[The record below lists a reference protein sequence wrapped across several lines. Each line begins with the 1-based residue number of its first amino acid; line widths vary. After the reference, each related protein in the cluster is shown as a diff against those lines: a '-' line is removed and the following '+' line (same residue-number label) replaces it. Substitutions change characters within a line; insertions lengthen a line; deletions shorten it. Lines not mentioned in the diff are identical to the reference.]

1 LLRTAALHTIGDDI
15 AGPGAYWAP
24 TQQRGM
30 HLLRPALGLAAAS
43 LLAVLFGCAP
53 SYSPNTYDAVAVQQ
67 ANAVERGVVIG
78 VRAVKVSANAAVGT
92 VTGAAAG
99 GIAGSTVGD
108 SGPIKALSALGGS
121 VVGGLVGSGVQ
132 HAEGDTNAFEYIVRE
147 SNNNLVSVTQRDK
160 VPLPIGERVLVIAG
174 KQARIVADY
183 TVSLPDPQPSAKVTP
198 DTKSRPSDAQA
209 VAGTATVVPQSTAA
223 SVGAAA
229 QILAASHPSSS
240 PATTAGGSNGHAA
253 PAGGGAASSVSAAAI
268 AAVLAAPLGDTGN
281 PAAAATEPGQPVP
294 AGTAGAAP
302 PASAG
307 GGTAASTA
315 AGKTT
320 APDPP

>member
-1 LLRTAALHTIGDDI
+1 MFRF
-15 AGPGAYWAP
+15 
-24 TQQRGM
+24 
-30 HLLRPALGLAAAS
+30 ALGLATAS
-43 LLAVLFGCAP
+43 SLAVLFGCAP

-67 ANAVERGVVIG
+67 ANMVQRGVVIG
-78 VRAVKVSANAAVGT
+78 VRPVKVSANAAVGT

-160 VPLPIGERVLVIAG
+160 VPLSIGEKVLVIAG

-183 TVSLPDPQPSAKVTP
+183 TVSLPNPQPSAKVTP
-198 DTKSRPSDAQA
+198 DTKSRPSDAQTA
-209 VAGTATVVPQSTAA
+209 VGTATIVPHSAAA

-229 QILAASHPSSS
+229 QTPAVGQPSPASPPAAGGTNGHVAAAGGDAAS
-240 PATTAGGSNGHAA
+240 PAS
-253 PAGGGAASSVSAAAI
+253 
-268 AAVLAAPLGDTGN
+268 
-281 PAAAATEPGQPVP
+281 AAAATAILATPLGNP
-294 AGTAGAAP
+294 AGSVAAAIEQGQ

-307 GGTAASTA
+307 SGGVPPGAGAAAPAAAGGGTGASTA
-315 AGKTT
+315 PGTTT